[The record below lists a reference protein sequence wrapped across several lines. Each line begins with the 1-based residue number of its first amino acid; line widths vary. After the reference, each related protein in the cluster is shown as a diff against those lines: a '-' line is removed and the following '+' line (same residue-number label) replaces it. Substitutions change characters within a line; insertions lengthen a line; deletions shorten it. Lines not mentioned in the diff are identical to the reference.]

1 MASSSFPRPALQ
13 VHPTRGRRGP
23 VGWSG
28 LRAELK
34 EVVGQLGQ
42 LVVVPRHPPQH
53 PWMDLQWAG
62 CSISYENSDFIFISL
77 FITIIFT
84 HCLHSLFCSLS
95 TSARM
100 TALYSRLFAA
110 NGFPRVLQPLLA
122 VCCSAPLHSS

>member
-28 LRAELK
+28 LRAEPK

-53 PWMDLQWAG
+53 GSSMG
-62 CSISYENSDFIFISL
+62 RL
-77 FITIIFT
+77 FHIVREQRL
-84 HCLHSLFCSLS
+84 HLRLPLHHHHLHSLPPL
-95 TSARM
+95 
-100 TALYSRLFAA
+100 
-110 NGFPRVLQPLLA
+110 PLLLA
-122 VCCSAPLHSS
+122 FHIGADDCAL